1 MHINDFTVQS
11 QQLVMETIQRA
22 TASRHP
28 EVTEFHLFR
37 QLLDSE
43 NSLAATLIRQA
54 SLDLRNIEQALDKK
68 LNALPRVDGAQPVPS
83 PAFLSAL
90 SRARQF
96 MNELGDRYVAM
107 EHLVLAMFHPDATI
121 RAILPESTPDI
132 ASFRSAIETLRAGRS
147 VQDQHGDTEFQ
158 AIERFCVDYTRLAE
172 TGKLDPVIGRDTEIR
187 RVLQVLSRRTKN
199 NPVLIGEPGVG
210 KTAIAEGIALRI
222 VKGDVPETLKNRR
235 LIGLDLAS
243 LIAGAKY
250 RGEFEERLKSVLHE
264 IQQADGQIVL
274 FIDELHTLVGA
285 GASEGAMDASNML
298 KPALARGL
306 LRCIGATTLNEYQ
319 KHIEKDSALE
329 RRFQPVL
336 VLEPG
341 VEETISILR
350 GLKEKYELYHGIRIM
365 DSAVIAAATLSHR
378 YINDRFLPDKA
389 IDLLDE
395 ACASRKM
402 EVDSVPAPIEELQRQ
417 ILQLE
422 IERQALASENG
433 PESVARLETLDRN
446 LAARKE
452 EEQVL
457 VARWELE
464 KADLNRVR
472 NLKKQLEESEHQ
484 LETATRD
491 GQLET
496 AARLQY
502 GDIPRLQ
509 EELSAAEASGNSTS
523 DDEPLLK
530 EIIDQEDIATVV
542 SRWTG
547 IPINRVQQSATSRL
561 LEMESALRKRVI
573 GQDEAISRL
582 SDTIRRSRSGLQD
595 PSRPMGS
602 FLFMGPTGVGK
613 TELAKSLAAFLF
625 DNEDAII
632 RVDMSEYME
641 KHSVARLI
649 GSPPGYVGYDEG
661 GALTEQVRRMP
672 YAVILLDEI
681 EKAHRDVLNVLLQV
695 LDDGRLTD
703 GKGRTVNFRN
713 TVIIMTSNIGSQLI
727 LETEDIS
734 TTGFRQQ
741 IDELLGHTFVPE
753 LLNRIDET
761 LVFNRLGVEHLERI
775 LKMQIDLINQRLG
788 EQDVTIEL
796 SNEAARF
803 LIDQAADPRFG
814 ARPLKRCIQNELL
827 NPLARKI
834 LSGEIEHGR
843 QIHVSMAAGK
853 LTFRQQ

>member
-472 NLKKQLEESEHQ
+472 NLKKQLEELEHQ

-834 LSGEIEHGR
+834 LAGEIEHGR